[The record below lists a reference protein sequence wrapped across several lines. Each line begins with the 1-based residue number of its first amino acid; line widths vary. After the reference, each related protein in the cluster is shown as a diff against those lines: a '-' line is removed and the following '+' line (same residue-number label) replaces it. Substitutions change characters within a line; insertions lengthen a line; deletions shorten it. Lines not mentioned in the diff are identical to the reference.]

1 MLYEGR
7 IMEYYCPD
15 CRYVYAPFIQE
26 GDWMKTVKSDVRF
39 KQKLQTL
46 LDDFLCSHHYCLYE
60 YLTDQVFPNREIIIK
75 CKKCNQ
81 EKVTEWK

>member
-1 MLYEGR
+1 
-7 IMEYYCPD
+7 
-15 CRYVYAPFIQE
+15 
-26 GDWMKTVKSDVRF
+26 MKTVKSDVRF

-75 CKKCNQ
+75 CKKCNHQ
-81 EKVTEWK
+81 KVTE